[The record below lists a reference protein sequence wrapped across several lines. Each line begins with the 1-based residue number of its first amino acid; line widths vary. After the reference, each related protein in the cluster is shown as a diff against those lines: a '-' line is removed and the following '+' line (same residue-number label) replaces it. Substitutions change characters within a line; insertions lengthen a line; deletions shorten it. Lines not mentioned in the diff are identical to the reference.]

1 MSTVPNTDVLFR
13 KIRQSISSWEDYKK
27 NHKLLLS
34 LNSSVMPVPSNDVA
48 LTNALKNVLSLQTLK
63 DPATPSNDVALTNAL
78 KNVLSLQTLKDPAT
92 PSNDVVLNTPSID
105 DVPATALKSP
115 ELTEPSIDDVPATA
129 LKNDSFSKVKQH
141 NNNGMNLKRL
151 WSEESDSPDLS
162 DLSDD
167 EP

>member
-34 LNSSVMPVPSNDVA
+34 LNSSVMPV
-48 LTNALKNVLSLQTLK
+48 
-63 DPATPSNDVALTNAL
+63 PSNDVALTNAL